1 MWNIRKHVNLS
12 NDERINF
19 MTKKDITENF
29 KQNITNEL
37 SIQTSSPNLQKKL
50 SKRCN
55 YIGCNKKLTYI
66 DKSLGCSECDS
77 FYCGIHRL
85 PEEHNCFGLDLIK
98 YKSKQLLEDKLIR
111 EKCSHEKV
119 IKI

>member
-12 NDERINF
+12 NDESIQF
-19 MTKKDITENF
+19 MTKNDITENF

-37 SIQTSSPNLQKKL
+37 PIQTSSPKLPKKS

-55 YIGCNKKLTYI
+55 AEGCNKKLTYI
-66 DKSLGCSECDS
+66 DKSLGCSECNS
-77 FYCGIHRL
+77 FFCSIHRL
-85 PEEHNCFGLDLIK
+85 PEEHNCFGLDMIK
-98 YKSKQLLEDKLIR
+98 YKSKQLLKNKLSN
-111 EKCSHEKV
+111 EKCCKEKV